1 MSLLNG
7 TAPYGFGEFDERQEA
22 FWKLPLDWDYALQY
36 LVQDHTNPRAY
47 WTPIGVIDVADIKTV
62 KERYDNT
69 STTSRIVK
77 ISRYLPKG
85 QMYPAI
91 LRVEAFKRK
100 QEEG

>member
-7 TAPYGFGEFDERQEA
+7 HSSMGFGEFDERQEA
-22 FWKLPLDWDYALQY
+22 FWKLPLDWDYALQF
-36 LVQDHTNPRAY
+36 LMHDHTNPRPY

-62 KERYDNT
+62 KERYENT
-69 STTSRIVK
+69 SSTARIVK

-91 LRVEAFKRK
+91 LKVMNFKVK
-100 QEEG
+100 QEE